1 MIMEKIVKK
10 VTYSYSVYYH
20 LSSSN
25 PRIYSIHSKNFSDKS
40 IREEVLSNNLD
51 ILLQLDVEVLQI
63 RRIEE
68 IRYISDEK

>member
-10 VTYSYSVYYH
+10 VIYSYIVYYH

-25 PRIYSIHSKNFSDKS
+25 PRVYLVHSKNFSDKS
-40 IREEVLSNNLD
+40 TREEVLSNNLD
-51 ILLQLDVEVLQI
+51 ILLQLDAEVLQI

-68 IRYISDEK
+68 ICYTSDEK

>member
-10 VTYSYSVYYH
+10 VTYSYIVYYH

-25 PRIYSIHSKNFSDKS
+25 PRIYSVHSKNFSGKS

-51 ILLQLDVEVLQI
+51 ILLQLDAEVLQI
-63 RRIEE
+63 RRIED

>member
-10 VTYSYSVYYH
+10 VTYSYIVYYH

-25 PRIYSIHSKNFSDKS
+25 PRIYSVHSKNFSDKS

-51 ILLQLDVEVLQI
+51 ILLQLDAEVLQI
-63 RRIEE
+63 RRIED

>member
-10 VTYSYSVYYH
+10 VTYSYIVYYH

-25 PRIYSIHSKNFSDKS
+25 PRIYSVHSKNFSDKS

-51 ILLQLDVEVLQI
+51 ILLQLDAEVFQI
-63 RRIEE
+63 RRIED

>member
-10 VTYSYSVYYH
+10 VTYSYIVYYH

-25 PRIYSIHSKNFSDKS
+25 PLIYSIHSKNFSDES

-51 ILLQLDVEVLQI
+51 ILLQLDAEVLQI
-63 RRIEE
+63 RRIED